1 MVSLCVCVYVYG
13 KPLYMCVR
21 VCAYVCVCALVF
33 CPTYV
38 YSSKIYDNL
47 GLSRKKKSVFDI
59 DYAIDMQVC
68 K

>member
-1 MVSLCVCVYVYG
+1 
-13 KPLYMCVR
+13 MCVR
-21 VCAYVCVCALVF
+21 VCVHVCACALVF

-47 GLSRKKKSVFDI
+47 GLSRKNKSVSDI
-59 DYAIDMQVC
+59 DDAIDVQVC